1 MKPPYKVAYLGPAAT
16 FSHEAAR
23 LQFGMTADY
32 LPCRSIPEVFMTT
45 ARHEADYGI
54 VPVENAIEGGVTFTL
69 DMFARPD
76 PLLADLRV
84 WAEVN
89 LPIVQNLLVAGDG
102 PTHLDK
108 IELIYYHPQALAQ
121 CRLWLNEHVPQAQL
135 HEVLSTALSAQ
146 MAASNPRAAGI
157 ANRLA
162 AEQYGLRV
170 LATDLQE
177 ADFNQTRFFV
187 IGSQPL
193 PTNDQPDPNAQPNT
207 AIMISIKD
215 RVGALHAVTSIFVK
229 YGLNMN
235 RIESRPS
242 KQKAWDYLF
251 FIDFIG
257 HPSQT
262 SVAAA
267 LRELNNETDWVRL
280 LGSWLRTAS

>member
-1 MKPPYKVAYLGPAAT
+1 M
-16 FSHEAAR
+16 
-23 LQFGMTADY
+23 
-32 LPCRSIPEVFMTT
+32 
-45 ARHEADYGI
+45 
-54 VPVENAIEGGVTFTL
+54 
-69 DMFARPD
+69 
-76 PLLADLRV
+76 
-84 WAEVN
+84 
-89 LPIVQNLLVAGDG
+89 
-102 PTHLDK
+102 
-108 IELIYYHPQALAQ
+108 
-121 CRLWLNEHVPQAQL
+121 